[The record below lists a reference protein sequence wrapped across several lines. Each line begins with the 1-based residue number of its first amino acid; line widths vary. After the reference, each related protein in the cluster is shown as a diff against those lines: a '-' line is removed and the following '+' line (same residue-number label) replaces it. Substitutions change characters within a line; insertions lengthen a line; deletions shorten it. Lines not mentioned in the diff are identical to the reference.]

1 MTFAQTLR
9 LYADRRMAKILFI
22 GFISGFPWVLIGSML
37 TLWLKDEELSR
48 TGIGFFGLVFGV
60 YAINALWAP
69 IIDGFRVP
77 FLSRRFGRRKA
88 WIILMQI
95 VIAAAMLCLFS
106 LPSAKEHLWW
116 VSLYVFIIA
125 CASATQDIA
134 IDAMR
139 IEIIRQNEPEKVGA
153 GSAMATSGW
162 WIGFGG
168 SKVIIL
174 PMVGWLQAQGV
185 ENAWQIGYLTLIPII
200 ALSILGVVLFVDGA
214 SEKDSGE
221 DDDTPQEKQQ
231 LLDILAR
238 EGGNA
243 SQETG
248 LNFFERMIAVY
259 ARPILSFVNR
269 YSLNFGL
276 ALILFIFFFKIGEA
290 FLGKMAVIFY
300 KEVGFKTSEI
310 GLVSGGL
317 GTLTACTFAIIGSFF
332 NARYGLF
339 RGIILGGI
347 AMASTNLLF
356 AALAVYPEKW
366 LFAVAVVADQF
377 TTAVSTVALVAFIS
391 QLCDRRYTATQYA
404 ALGSVGNLSRTLLA
418 AFSGAL
424 VDALGGNWVIFF
436 FLTVVAVCPSL
447 FILFAIRKPI
457 GHILSG
463 ATTKVI

>member
-1 MTFAQTLR
+1 MTLAQTLR

-22 GFISGFPWVLIGSML
+22 GFISGFPWVLIASML

-48 TGIGFFGLVFGV
+48 TGIGLFGLVFGV

-168 SKVIIL
+168 SKAIIL

-214 SEKDSGE
+214 SEKDGSE
-221 DDDTPQEKQQ
+221 DDDTP
-231 LLDILAR
+231 
-238 EGGNA
+238 
-243 SQETG
+243 QETG
-248 LNFFERMIAVY
+248 LNFFERMVAVY
-259 ARPILSFVNR
+259 AKPILSFVNR
-269 YSLNFGL
+269 YSLNVGL

-290 FLGKMAVIFY
+290 FLGKMSLVFY

-317 GTLTACTFAIIGSFF
+317 GTLTVCTFAIIGSFF

-339 RGIILGGI
+339 RGIILGGV

-418 AFSGAL
+418 AGSGAL

-457 GHILSG
+457 GPILSG